1 MSAPLRHRS
10 SWPTCGRAFVVLA
23 FVSLSCAGH
32 GGLKTTAPDPTKI
45 AIDELWQ
52 DPRDLET
59 RDLFYGPGGQSSAP
73 DPASPY
79 KVIAVD
85 NSGFSAGYHVRDSR
99 GVEWNVKVGLEAQSE
114 IASSRVLWAV
124 GYHQPSIYALTSWEL
139 IGAAPGHQGIA
150 RFRPKVTDKTV
161 ESDWSWYENPFV
173 TTQPYRGLVVAN
185 LILNNWDWK
194 SSNNKV
200 YVAEGSDGPQRLY
213 VVRDL
218 GASLGRTSFPS
229 FLKWTPFRMGKQ
241 GSRNDVDGF
250 DEQGFITGVD
260 GQHVK
265 FDYHG
270 LHTGLVNTLTVD
282 DVVWTCRLM
291 ARLSDQQ
298 WNDAFRA
305 AGYDAAHRQRYITKL
320 KSKVR
325 QGLDLAGT

>member
-1 MSAPLRHRS
+1 
-10 SWPTCGRAFVVLA
+10 
-23 FVSLSCAGH
+23 
-32 GGLKTTAPDPTKI
+32 
-45 AIDELWQ
+45 
-52 DPRDLET
+52 
-59 RDLFYGPGGQSSAP
+59 
-73 DPASPY
+73 
-79 KVIAVD
+79 
-85 NSGFSAGYHVRDSR
+85 
-99 GVEWNVKVGLEAQSE
+99 
-114 IASSRVLWAV
+114 
-124 GYHQPSIYALTSWEL
+124 
-139 IGAAPGHQGIA
+139 
-150 RFRPKVTDKTV
+150 
-161 ESDWSWYENPFV
+161 
-173 TTQPYRGLVVAN
+173 
-185 LILNNWDWK
+185 
-194 SSNNKV
+194 
-200 YVAEGSDGPQRLY
+200 
-213 VVRDL
+213 
-218 GASLGRTSFPS
+218 
-229 FLKWTPFRMGKQ
+229 MGKQ